1 MNVCMY
7 ARVCIRVHT
16 CVYIVIYVRTCT
28 YMYIHVN
35 IYIYTLCIPV
45 YTVCISERRYT
56 QINRVT
62 ETANEITKHLK
73 TSHTSLANTNWV

>member
-1 MNVCMY
+1 MY
-7 ARVCIRVHT
+7 VH
-16 CVYIVIYVRTCT
+16 VYTRKY
-28 YMYIHVN
+28 